1 MQSANIYHRYLS
13 GSSLDAWADRP
24 ADDWLSVREQ
34 AELRTWRD
42 AGRRRAWLRGRALAK
57 QLIADHLA
65 PGAAGSTIE
74 ILSRD
79 TDGRVN
85 RPRVSWNGVERGWSL
100 SISHTDRGVLAAI
113 CERSDVLLGVD
124 VAVSRPLP
132 ASLSQ
137 LWFTQAERAWV
148 AEARS
153 SGIACFIW
161 SAKEALYKACNRG
174 ESFDPR
180 QVEVLPH
187 GRGTYG
193 GAALQDLRLRSWT
206 VDGHVAVMAS
216 LGNR

>member
-1 MQSANIYHRYLS
+1 MQPAKIFHRYAS
-13 GSSLDAWADRP
+13 GSSLDALADRP
-24 ADDWLSVREQ
+24 ADGWLSVREQ
-34 AELRTWRD
+34 AELRRWRD

-57 QLIADHLA
+57 QLIADHLV
-65 PGAAGSTIE
+65 PGAAWNTIE

-79 TDGRVN
+79 AAGRVN
-85 RPRVSWNGVERGWSL
+85 RPRVSCDGVERVWSL
-100 SISHTDRGVLAAI
+100 SISHTERGALAAV
-113 CERSDVLLGVD
+113 CERSDVSLGVD
-124 VAVSRPLP
+124 VAVRRPLP

-137 LWFTQAERAWV
+137 LWFTQAERDWV

-153 SGIACFIW
+153 TTIACFIW

-180 QVEVLPH
+180 QVEVLPQ
-187 GRGTYG
+187 GQGTYA
-193 GAALQDLRLRSWT
+193 GAALRDMRLRSWT